1 MQARFIDPALLA
13 KLGNLQLVAKTVV
26 EGFILGMHRSPYHG
40 FSLDFAEYRQYA
52 PGDDIRTVDWKVY
65 GRTDRF
71 YVKKYEGDTNTQ
83 LHIILDGS
91 RSMSFAGDGLSK
103 LDYARFLAASL
114 AYLAVRQNDA
124 TGLAVFDSDVME
136 AVPPRAQYRHFLS
149 ILHLLERLQPG
160 GKSQITESL
169 GHVSRFIRKR
179 SMVVLIS
186 DFYQDVASL
195 SRALHYLHHRGNDV
209 ILFHVLDPV
218 ELELPLE
225 AVRTLEDLET
235 GEHLPYVPG
244 DSRQAYLDL
253 LENHIRELRRECRD
267 IFIDYQLLNT
277 SEPLDRALRS
287 YLVARRRKY

>member
-1 MQARFIDPALLA
+1 MQARFIDPTLLA

-40 FSLDFAEYRQYA
+40 FSLDFAEYRQYV

-91 RSMSFAGDGLSK
+91 RSMSFAGGGLSK

-124 TGLAVFDSDVME
+124 TGLAVFDSDVLE

-160 GKSQITESL
+160 GRSQITESL
-169 GHVSRFIRKR
+169 GQVSRFIRKR

-186 DFYQDVASL
+186 DFYQDAASL
-195 SRALHYLHHRGNDV
+195 SGRS
-209 ILFHVLDPV
+209 
-218 ELELPLE
+218 
-225 AVRTLEDLET
+225 TTCTT
-235 GEHLPYVPG
+235 GATTW
-244 DSRQAYLDL
+244 SCSTFWTRSSW
-253 LENHIRELRRECRD
+253 NCRWR
-267 IFIDYQLLNT
+267 
-277 SEPLDRALRS
+277 P
-287 YLVARRRKY
+287 

>member
-1 MQARFIDPALLA
+1 
-13 KLGNLQLVAKTVV
+13 
-26 EGFILGMHRSPYHG
+26 
-40 FSLDFAEYRQYA
+40 
-52 PGDDIRTVDWKVY
+52 VDWKVY

-83 LHIILDGS
+83 LHIILDSS
-91 RSMSFAGDGLSK
+91 RSMSFAGSGLSK
-103 LDYARFLAASL
+103 LDYARYLAASL

-124 TGLAVFDSDVME
+124 TGLAVFDSEVLE

-149 ILHLLERLQPG
+149 LLHLLERLQPG
-160 GKSQITESL
+160 GRSQITESL
-169 GHVSRFIRKR
+169 GQVSRFIRKR

-209 ILFHVLDPV
+209 VLFHVMDPV

-244 DSRQAYLDL
+244 DSRRAYLDL

-277 SEPLDRALRS
+277 REPLDRALRS